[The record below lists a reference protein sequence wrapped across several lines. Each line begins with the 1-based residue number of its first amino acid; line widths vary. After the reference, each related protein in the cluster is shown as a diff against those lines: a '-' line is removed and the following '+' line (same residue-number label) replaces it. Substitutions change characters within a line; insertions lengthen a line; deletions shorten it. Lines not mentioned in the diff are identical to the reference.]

1 MGLAERVVEIAPFYF
16 IFTVRCKKLTV
27 NMNKNK

>member
-16 IFTVRCKKLTV
+16 IFTVTCKKLTV
-27 NMNKNK
+27 DVE